1 MRNITR
7 LYFLFRNFNLS
18 NNTFCILF
26 FFVMTTPKKSIKKGP
41 LDESEDR
48 DMINDDSRN
57 KKSFDDDDDDFD
69 MPLDDLDAFDDF
81 GDDEDDY

>member
-1 MRNITR
+1 LHFI
-7 LYFLFRNFNLS
+7 
-18 NNTFCILF
+18 
-26 FFVMTTPKKSIKKGP
+26 FFVMTTPKNSIKKGP

-81 GDDEDDY
+81 GDDEDDF